1 MRIHTAHLSLGKQIP
16 RGKGVLFM
24 DATRKSGGSFAQ
36 QFIAPSWDLLTSYKR
51 RELTAEEYAVEYIA
65 MLEHHGDKLVA
76 LFRSILDN
84 FQPTDLVL
92 ACYCGHGEFC
102 HRHLLKHWLVNRLNV
117 ESGWELQAGN
127 LYQGDE
133 PVSSIV
139 SVAAPKEVREDL
151 LKYLCVELGNHIVL
165 DVGDDQSKSDVVD
178 DMRIEND
185 LSTAILKKAQGVL
198 VRRQGPLIDLT
209 EFGTLNARRNA
220 YTESVSD
227 VVLGYPTKVDY
238 PWMLVQGDYT
248 ACLEYIRQQR
258 FAPTFEI
265 TPPVSNIEFDT
276 EMDRLYQYGLSNVR
290 DDYDG

>member
-1 MRIHTAHLSLGKQIP
+1 MRIHTSHLSLGKQIP
-16 RGKGVLFM
+16 RGRGVMFL
-24 DATRKSGGSFAQ
+24 DVTRKSGGPFAQ
-36 QFIAPSWDLLTSYKR
+36 HYLAPSWDLLHSYKCK
-51 RELTAEEYAVEYIA
+51 ELTTEEYAIA
-65 MLEHHGDKLVA
+65 YLDQLTSHGATLVSA
-76 LFRSILDN
+76 LKEILAK
-84 FQPTDLVL
+84 FTPTDVILG
-92 ACYCGHGEFC
+92 CYCGSGEFC
-102 HRHLLKHWLVNRLNV
+102 HRHLLKRWLLDQLQL
-117 ESGWELQAGN
+117 EAGWELQSAN

-133 PVSSIV
+133 PVSSII

-151 LKYLCVELGNHIVL
+151 LKYLCVELGSHIIL
-165 DVGDDQSKSDVVD
+165 DVGEDQSKADIVD

-238 PWMLVQGDYT
+238 PWTLVQGDYT
-248 ACLEYIRQQR
+248 TCLEYIRQQR

-290 DDYDG
+290 DD